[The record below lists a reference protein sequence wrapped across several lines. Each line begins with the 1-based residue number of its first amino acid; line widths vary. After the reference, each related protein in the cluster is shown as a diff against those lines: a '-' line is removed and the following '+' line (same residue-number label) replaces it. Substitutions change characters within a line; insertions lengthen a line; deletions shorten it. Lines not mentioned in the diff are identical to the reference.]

1 MSHQRRLTFDLDL
14 EQVRPIVRDLDPS
27 LQPTGVSRLA
37 GGSTEVYRIDVAAG
51 APPLVLKLYA
61 DEPVWNPA
69 KETLVAG
76 WIGKAAPIPIPRWLK
91 VDETRT
97 RLPLR
102 FALITWLPGQT
113 VRSFKGEPGVASAY
127 RQMGA
132 ALRRLHEI
140 PMDGFGYVLGGG
152 IETPH
157 PTNAAYMAHA
167 FERLFR
173 RFRDQ
178 SGDNALTR
186 ELEQAAGA
194 RFDLLTLCQR
204 PALLHQDF
212 QPGNLLAERGD
223 DGALR
228 LTGLIDFAN
237 ARAGDPLMDLA
248 TALSCCAHEDPTSRA
263 PLLEGYGPVDH
274 PDLDGAL
281 WLYVFFFR
289 LSLWTWLMEIGDP
302 GAAGP
307 AGALGDLVGG
317 GL

>member
-14 EQVRPIVRDLDPS
+14 ARVRPIVAELDP
-27 LQPTGVSRLA
+27 LLRPTGVSRLA
-37 GGSTEVYRIDVAAG
+37 GGSTEVYRIDIAG
-51 APPLVLKLYA
+51 DAPPLVLKLYA
-61 DEPVWNPA
+61 DEPAWFAA
-69 KETLVAG
+69 KEALVAG
-76 WIGKAAPIPIPRWLK
+76 WIGDAAPIPIPGWLRL
-91 VDETRT
+91 DETRT
-97 RLPLR
+97 WLPLR
-102 FALITWLPGQT
+102 YALITWLPGQT
-113 VRSFKGEPGVASAY
+113 MRSLKGARGVADAY

-132 ALRRLHEI
+132 ALRRLHRI
-140 PMDGFGYVLGGG
+140 PMAGYGYILGEG
-152 IETPH
+152 IEAPH
-157 PTNAAYMAHA
+157 ATNAAYMADA

-178 SGDNALTR
+178 SGDAALTQD
-186 ELEQAAGA
+186 LEQAIRP

-204 PALLHQDF
+204 PVLLHQDF
-212 QPGNLLAERGD
+212 QPGNVLAERGA

-248 TALSCCAHEDPTSRA
+248 TALSCCAHEDPSSRA

-274 PDLDGAL
+274 PDLEGAL
-281 WLYVFFFR
+281 WLYISFFR
-289 LSLWTWLMEIGDP
+289 LTLWTWLMEIGDP

-317 GL
+317 A